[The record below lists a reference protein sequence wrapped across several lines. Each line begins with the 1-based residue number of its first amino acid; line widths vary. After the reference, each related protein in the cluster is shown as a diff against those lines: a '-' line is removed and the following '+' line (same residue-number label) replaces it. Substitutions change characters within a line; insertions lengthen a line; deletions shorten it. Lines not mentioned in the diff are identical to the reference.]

1 LRPFW
6 WRPCDAASH
15 GQLRQVILAH
25 AAGVPFWI
33 KQREKT
39 SMKAIFRSVIFA
51 FTVAL
56 FAWPS
61 LAADKTTHHIVIQVS
76 QNDPGRMNLALSN
89 AQNAIKY
96 YTGKGDSIQIEIVAY
111 GPGLNML
118 REDTSPVKDRIK
130 QVKASKEGAD
140 LRFSACHN
148 TQMNME
154 KSEGHPIAIIPEA
167 TVVPAGVVRLTQLE
181 EEGWSYIRP

>member
-1 LRPFW
+1 
-6 WRPCDAASH
+6 
-15 GQLRQVILAH
+15 
-25 AAGVPFWI
+25 
-33 KQREKT
+33 
-39 SMKAIFRSVIFA
+39 MNNIFRSVVVA
-51 FTVAL
+51 FTAAF

-61 LAADKTTHHIVIQVS
+61 LATDKATHHIAIQVS

-96 YTGKGDSIQIEIVAY
+96 YTGKGESVQIEIVAY

-130 QVKASKEGAD
+130 QIKDSKEGAD

-154 KSEGHPIAIIPEA
+154 KKEGHPIPLIPEA
-167 TVVPAGVVRLTQLE
+167 TVVPAGIVRLTQLE
-181 EEGWSYIRP
+181 EKGWSYIRP